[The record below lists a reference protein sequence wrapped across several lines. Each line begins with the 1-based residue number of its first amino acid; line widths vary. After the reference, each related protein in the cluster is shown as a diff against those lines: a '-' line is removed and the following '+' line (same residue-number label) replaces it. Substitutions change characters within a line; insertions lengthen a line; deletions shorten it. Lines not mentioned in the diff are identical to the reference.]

1 MTKLADR
8 VRGIV
13 RPDSRPAGDFAAKN
27 AAAALDCQA
36 VILAGGLGTRMR
48 PITETIPKP
57 MIPVLGK
64 PFLEQQLAMLAE
76 AGFRRAL
83 LLVAYLGEKIEE
95 YFGDGKS
102 RGWNLSY
109 SYDASPLGTG
119 GALKNAEHK
128 LEDDFAVL
136 NGDTFLQIDYAA
148 LWRAFRESHSS
159 AFIVAYEKSGNAPA
173 NLLANKLPNN
183 LAVAPDGRV
192 TAYRKRDSHGLTH
205 IDAGVLILRK
215 EVLKKIAAGR
225 ACSLEEEIFPRLI
238 EEGRMKAWSTTEPFY
253 DMGSPEGLRVLEA
266 RLA

>member
-1 MTKLADR
+1 MAKLADR
-8 VRGIV
+8 TGAMPRQN
-13 RPDSRPAGDFAAKN
+13 SRPSGDFAAAKKVR
-27 AAAALDCQA
+27 ALDCQA

-76 AGFRRAL
+76 AGFQRAL

-109 SYDASPLGTG
+109 SCEPSPLGTG
-119 GALKNAEHK
+119 GALKNAEDK
-128 LEDDFAVL
+128 LEDKFVVL
-136 NGDTFLQIDYAA
+136 NGDTFLPIDYAA
-148 LWRAFRESHSS
+148 LWRAFRESDSS
-159 AFIVAYEKSGNAPA
+159 AFIVAYEKSGSTTA
-173 NLLANKLPNN
+173 NLLTNKVPNN
-183 LAVAPDGRV
+183 IAVASDGRV

-215 EVLKKIAAGR
+215 EVLGNIPAGR
-225 ACSLEEEIFPRLI
+225 ACSLEEEIFPQLI
-238 EEGRMKAWSTTEPFY
+238 EQGHMKAWITSEPFY
-253 DMGSPEGLRVLEA
+253 DMGSPEGLQALEA